1 MVKIVI
7 DGIEITCADA
17 QAIID
22 SLHNF
27 KIESRCH
34 KCIYENTCSRNDID
48 GKCPS
53 YKRDPPDGGYYG

>member
-17 QAIID
+17 QKVID
-22 SLHNF
+22 SLY
-27 KIESRCH
+27 KIKSRCH
-34 KCIYENTCSRNDID
+34 KCVYENTCSKNDID
-48 GKCPS
+48 GKCPN